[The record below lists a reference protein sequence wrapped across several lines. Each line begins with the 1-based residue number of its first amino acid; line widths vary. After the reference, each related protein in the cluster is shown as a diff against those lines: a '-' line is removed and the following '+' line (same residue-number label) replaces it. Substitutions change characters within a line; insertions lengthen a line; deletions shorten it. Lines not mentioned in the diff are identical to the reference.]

1 MAIVLRAGDPCAPIG
16 LHTRGFFEQWFPTP
30 SFIAYHGTGVDI
42 SDTSVKA
49 IQFAPY
55 KSGWKIDKMASQS
68 LKPGIVVEGAIKNVD
83 ELAAA
88 LKLLSQAAGGI
99 THAHVALPEEE
110 AFVFSMEVPD
120 ARDRLQ
126 VTNMIEFELEGRVP
140 LKPDQTVFDY
150 DIVTIHADGASAEI
164 GVSVFPVEVVQQYV
178 AAFQKAGI
186 VLMSLELE
194 ARSIARAI
202 LPPTS
207 REVVLVADFGRARTG
222 IAVIKGQ
229 IPIFTHTVQVGG
241 DGMSAVIMKELNVNE
256 AELDKL
262 KNEKGIVRTG
272 DDKVTGAMVGT
283 ASALADEISRHYSYW
298 DTRRNEHDERVTPLA
313 KVLLAGGSA
322 NLKGLPEYIAT
333 RVQAATLRADVWV
346 NVCSFDE
353 YIPPITKTN
362 SLGFAT
368 AIGLAL
374 RSI

>member
-1 MAIVLRAGDPCAPIG
+1 MAIVLRAGDPCAPVG
-16 LHTRGFFEQWFPTP
+16 LHTRGVFEKWFPTP

-49 IQFAPY
+49 LQLGPH
-55 KSGWKIDKMASQS
+55 KSGWKIDKMASVS
-68 LKPGIVVEGAIKNVD
+68 LKPGVVVEGAIKD
-83 ELAAA
+83 IEQLAAA
-88 LKLLSQAAGGI
+88 LKVLAQAAGGI

-120 ARDRLQ
+120 ARDRAQ

-150 DIVTIHADGASAEI
+150 DIVSIHADGAGAEI
-164 GVSVFPVEVVQQYV
+164 GVSVFPIAVVEQYV
-178 AAFQKAGI
+178 DAFQKAGI
-186 VLMSLELE
+186 ILVSLELE

-202 LPPTS
+202 LPATS
-207 REVVLVADFGRARTG
+207 RDVVLVADFGRARTG

-241 DGMSAVIMKELNVNE
+241 DSMSAIIIKELNITDSE
-256 AELDKL
+256 AEKF

-272 DDKVTGAMVGT
+272 SDKVTSAMVGT
-283 ASALADEISRHYSYW
+283 ASALADEITRHYSYW

-333 RVQAATLRADVWV
+333 RVQAPTLRADVWT

-353 YIPPITKTN
+353 YIPSITKAN